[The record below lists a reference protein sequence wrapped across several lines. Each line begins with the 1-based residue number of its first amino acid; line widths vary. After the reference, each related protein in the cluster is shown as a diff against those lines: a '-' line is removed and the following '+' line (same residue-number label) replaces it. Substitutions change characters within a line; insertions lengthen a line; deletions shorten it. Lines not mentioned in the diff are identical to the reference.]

1 MLAETEKKASH
12 SSNASLTREIRELRR
27 KLKKNESTTLQLQK
41 WKEEY
46 NRIISKYKEKEIE
59 VRELQT
65 TLKQVQA
72 ERIRFQKDVAKKA
85 RSQQLEQRKREL
97 EESKQR
103 MRDKKEQEALEKQI
117 RHLEIQLS
125 NEKGASRC
133 VDSL

>member
-1 MLAETEKKASH
+1 MLAETEKKALH

-125 NEKGASRC
+125 NEKGASRR
-133 VDSL
+133 VDLL

>member
-85 RSQQLEQRKREL
+85 RSQQLEQRKR
-97 EESKQR
+97 
-103 MRDKKEQEALEKQI
+103 DKKEQEALEKQI

-125 NEKGASRC
+125 NEKGASRR
-133 VDSL
+133 VDLL

>member
-1 MLAETEKKASH
+1 MLAETEKKALH

-125 NEKGASRC
+125 NEKGASRRF
-133 VDSL
+133 DSL